1 MRSCHSG
8 QQIPCFDSCELTIIW
23 MSIIKLNT
31 GYRLPCDISHWFP
44 CGAAK
49 WRGGQTYS
57 AVTLLPRF
65 LGCIHVDKQIFL
77 THGALLHAVKLCCN
91 YYKDVLN
98 SLANLTD
105 V

>member
-57 AVTLLPRF
+57 AVTLLPKF
-65 LGCIHVDKQIFL
+65 LGYIHVDKQIFL
-77 THGALLHAVKLCCN
+77 PMVFCCMQ
-91 YYKDVLN
+91 
-98 SLANLTD
+98 
-105 V
+105 